1 MSSEIQKLKDI
12 LSRLELTERDRMD
25 LEKHIKNF
33 DEESIV
39 TEQEIDNLTNKIL
52 Q

>member
-1 MSSEIQKLKDI
+1 MSRKIQELKDI

-25 LEKHIKNF
+25 LEKHIKNV
-33 DEESIV
+33 DEESIA
-39 TEQEIDNLTNKIL
+39 TEEEIDNLTNEIL